1 MDALKTVR
9 EAAKLLTLSPHTL
22 RVWIQERRIE
32 SVRLGRVVRIPLA
45 EIERLIEGGRTTA
58 LPLPTQRERSKRSLL
73 TAQENMAEAR
83 LKLKQIREEAVTRGN
98 GAR

>member
-1 MDALKTVR
+1 MDDLKTVR

-45 EIERLIEGGRTTA
+45 EIERLIEGGRTKA
-58 LPLPTQRERSKRSLL
+58 VPWSASLVDNSAIARAARRGQMRPT
-73 TAQENMAEAR
+73 
-83 LKLKQIREEAVTRGN
+83 N
-98 GAR
+98 GTNGEVKSN